1 MFLRQFQYLVA
12 LEQEGHF
19 GRAADKCHVSQP
31 SLSSA
36 LKSLEEELGIPL
48 ILRQQKFQGFT
59 EEGLKVVTWAKRL
72 LADRSAMLEEL
83 SMMRNNLNGRLRI
96 GAIPMSSPVF
106 PTISQLFQKR
116 YPSVQLE
123 IKFMGVDQLVQGL
136 SNFEIDVAFTYLDD
150 PSLERFVAMPLYEEP
165 LYLLLPENDWL
176 DDSPTISWK
185 KAAELPLCLLSK
197 DMRERQMMDE
207 AFATAG
213 CAPVPVLES
222 NSIFQLAFHA
232 MAGDLAT
239 IVPKHFAQLP
249 NTRQKLLE
257 KPNVSQTL
265 GLVWVHGNPV
275 LPMTKATSQLIREAS
290 EQGLLNEFSF
300 GSKG

>member
-19 GRAADKCHVSQP
+19 GRAAEKCHVSQP

-59 EEGLKVVTWAKRL
+59 EEGKKVVTWAKRL

-83 SMMRNNLNGRLRI
+83 SMMHNDLSGRLRI

-106 PTISQLFQKR
+106 PTISQLFQNR
-116 YPSVQLE
+116 YPSVQLD
-123 IKFMGVDQLVQGL
+123 IRFMGVDQLVQGL
-136 SNFEIDVAFTYLDD
+136 TNFEIDLAFTYLDD
-150 PSLERFVAMPLYEEP
+150 PSLDRFVTMALYEEP
-165 LYLLLPENDWL
+165 LYLLLPDNDWL
-176 DDSPTISWK
+176 DDGETIPWK
-185 KAAELPLCLLSK
+185 EAAKLPLCLLSR
-197 DMRERQMMDE
+197 DMRERRMMDE
-207 AFATAG
+207 AFASAG
-213 CAPVPVLES
+213 CQPLPVLES

-249 NTRQKLLE
+249 NTRQKLLLE
-257 KPNVSQTL
+257 PNVAQTL
-265 GLVWVHGNPV
+265 GLVWVYGNPV
-275 LPMTKATSQLIREAS
+275 LPMTKAASQLIGEAL
-290 EQGLLNEFSF
+290 EGGLLDEFSF
-300 GSKG
+300 RS